1 MRLCERIAQLRIVLA
16 DELHAE
22 IGHQLEARQQRAGR
36 ALRERQE
43 VERRVRRFERGQRRD
58 LRGRQ
63 RMQLHHGGRDDAE
76 RAFRADEQIAQVV
89 AGVVLAQS
97 AQAVPDLALRRHDLE
112 AETELAR
119 VAVAQHR
126 GAARVRRQVAA
137 DRAAAFRREAE
148 REQAAAFARACLH
161 VGEDHARFDG
171 DRVVVRIERAHAI
184 EPRQAQH
191 GLRA

>member
-1 MRLCERIAQLRIVLA
+1 MLDVEPFVGLRERDVLAQVPERARLREVLRDHRIDHEPRVERFFHQLFEQRARMRFTFVVGQFEQHRLRVRLCERIAQLRIVLA

-112 AETELAR
+112 A
-119 VAVAQHR
+119 
-126 GAARVRRQVAA
+126 RQSS
-137 DRAAAFRREAE
+137 RA
-148 REQAAAFARACLH
+148 L
-161 VGEDHARFDG
+161 
-171 DRVVVRIERAHAI
+171 
-184 EPRQAQH
+184 P
-191 GLRA
+191 